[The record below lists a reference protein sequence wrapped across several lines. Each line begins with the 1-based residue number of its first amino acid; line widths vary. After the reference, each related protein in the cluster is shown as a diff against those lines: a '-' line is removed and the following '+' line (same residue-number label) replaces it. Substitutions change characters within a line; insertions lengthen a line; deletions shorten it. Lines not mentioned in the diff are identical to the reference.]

1 MQESRTY
8 LERLQDEVEKQGGFA
23 INFFWNIIIFCSIIC
38 VIALLYNAGL
48 TGASMLLYKLLSVLT
63 ILVVTVLV
71 VIGYMFLINTLIKKL
86 KPRQELR
93 RLKFK
98 QELKEEILKELNG
111 RRKK

>member
-1 MQESRTY
+1 
-8 LERLQDEVEKQGGFA
+8 
-23 INFFWNIIIFCSIIC
+23 
-38 VIALLYNAGL
+38 
-48 TGASMLLYKLLSVLT
+48 LT